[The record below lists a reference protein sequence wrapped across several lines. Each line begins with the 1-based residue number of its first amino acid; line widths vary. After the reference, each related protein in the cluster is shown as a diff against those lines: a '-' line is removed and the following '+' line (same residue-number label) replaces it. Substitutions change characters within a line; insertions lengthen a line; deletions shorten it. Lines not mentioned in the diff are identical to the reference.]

1 MKRLC
6 AYFDDESTAIIEKYE
21 KKYGGSTAAILRKAL
36 QCLKNNEEA
45 QEKTS
50 WENIIAYVDFLANM
64 EHVILDI
71 AHWKLIFTEIGKG
84 SEKFWE
90 EMRRIGEEHT
100 KEYYDKG
107 LKNIKDILEYVEKT
121 NWYRLSIDSD
131 TSFTLILGI
140 RAVVFLS
147 IAGYSS
153 LVLPLRIVADSI
165 VITICIYSL
174 VILFRKPSEM
184 K

>member
-21 KKYGGSTAAILRKAL
+21 KKYGGSTAALLRRAL
-36 QCLKNNEEA
+36 QCLKNHEEA
-45 QEKTS
+45 KEQTS

-64 EHVILDI
+64 EHVIVDI
-71 AHWKLIFTEIGKG
+71 AHWKSIFSEIGKG

-90 EMRRIGEEHT
+90 EIRRIGEEHT

-121 NWYRLSIDSD
+121 NWYKLSIDSD
-131 TSFTLILGI
+131 IGFTLILAVSESSEFVKNFFQGLLKNYPRKVEIIEDYKKI
-140 RAVVFLS
+140 R
-147 IAGYSS
+147 I
-153 LVLPLRIVADSI
+153 R
-165 VITICIYSL
+165 VI
-174 VILFRKPSEM
+174 
-184 K
+184 